1 MIDDFET
8 NGDRGNLGAAW
19 QASGDASTS
28 SATIIAGRVVR
39 GLRDHAL
46 HLTARMGDATQPF
59 AGVTV
64 HLASTPGQAVDV
76 SRFRGIRFEA
86 RGEGRYRIVFVT
98 RSVTDGRYH
107 ISYFSGSPLWTPV
120 SIPFASLGQSHGTQ
134 IPFSGRDLIEISF
147 QVARD
152 PGQMGWLELDNLRFY

>member
-1 MIDDFET
+1 
-8 NGDRGNLGAAW
+8 
-19 QASGDASTS
+19 
-28 SATIIAGRVVR
+28 
-39 GLRDHAL
+39 
-46 HLTARMGDATQPF
+46 MGDATQPF

-64 HLASTPGQAVDV
+64 RLASTPGQAVDV

-120 SIPFASLGQSHGTQ
+120 SIPFASLGQSQGTQ

-152 PGQMGWLELDNLRFY
+152 PGQMGWLELDNLHFY